1 MMSSDRKYQN
11 DNRPTVAVLV
21 GHWEA
26 KTESGW
32 ITRQVAG
39 ALACVADVHVIT
51 PDGRAAGRSVDGV
64 FSLHRLATPIDT
76 SAELRRD
83 LVVEAL
89 SMASLEGRPAMT
101 PELTALMDERLIE
114 PWSHATEVL
123 KALQPD
129 LIVIAGHQTVGALA
143 AVDRSLP
150 DTPVALLALGTD
162 SRSMAIPHFDKLFDR
177 ARSILTVTETERSSV
192 AEARGGPSDVHRIG
206 APMAANPSALNEPN
220 TWVGP
225 TDYILVVTGTGWLE
239 EGEETDLSRLIRLR
253 FPDNP
258 VGIAHT
264 DSFCAWHQG
273 RLNQGWAI
281 ERSSDMARLMA
292 WARVTVDLRPGRLFA
307 RRCVESLLFGTP
319 IVVPDDSRAREH
331 AERGRGGL
339 WFSNP
344 AELIWSVEALLEPA
358 TRETFSVQGRHYAE
372 EEYGSTDRFIERVVD
387 ACGLRNAAIP
397 AQVTT

>member
-1 MMSSDRKYQN
+1 MTDSDGRHQLS
-11 DNRPTVAVLV
+11 NRPIAAVLV

-26 KTESGW
+26 KTEGGW

-39 ALACVADVHVIT
+39 ALACVADVHIIT
-51 PDGRAAGRSVDGV
+51 PDGRVAGRTVDGV
-64 FSLHRLATPIDT
+64 FSLHRLATPIDP

-83 LVVEAL
+83 LLVEAL
-89 SMASLEGRPAMT
+89 SRTGPERTPAMT
-101 PELTALMDERLIE
+101 PDLAALMDDHLIE
-114 PWSHATEVL
+114 PWRDAAEVL
-123 KALQPD
+123 KALRPD
-129 LIVIAGHQTVGALA
+129 LILIAGHQTVGALT

-150 DTPVALLALGTD
+150 DTPIALLALGTD
-162 SRSMAIPHFDKLFDR
+162 SHSLAFPHFNHLFDR
-177 ARSILTVTETERSSV
+177 VRSVLAVTEIERTSV
-192 AEARGGPSDVHRIG
+192 AEARSGKSKVHRIG
-206 APMAANPSALNEPN
+206 APMAANPSALSEPN

-225 TDYILVVTGTGWLE
+225 TDYILVVTGTGSEDEDE
-239 EGEETDLSRLIRLR
+239 EAGLSRLLRLR

-258 VGIAHT
+258 VGIAHS

-273 RLNQGWAI
+273 RLNQGWPI

-307 RRCVESLLFGTP
+307 RRCVDSLLFGTP
-319 IVVPDDSRAREH
+319 IVVPHDSRAREH

-344 AELIWSVEALLEPA
+344 AELTWCVEALLEPA
-358 TRETFSVQGRHYAE
+358 THDAFSVQGRQYAE

>member
-1 MMSSDRKYQN
+1 MTSSDRKHQLS
-11 DNRPTVAVLV
+11 NRPIAAVLV

-26 KTESGW
+26 KTEGGW

-39 ALACVADVHVIT
+39 ALACVADVHIIT
-51 PDGRAAGRSVDGV
+51 PDGRVAGRTVDGV
-64 FSLHRLATPIDT
+64 FSLHRLATPIDP

-83 LVVEAL
+83 LLVEAL
-89 SMASLEGRPAMT
+89 SRSSPERRPART
-101 PELTALMDERLIE
+101 PDLTALIDHHLIE
-114 PWSHATEVL
+114 PWRGAAAVL

-143 AVDRSLP
+143 AVDRCLP
-150 DTPVALLALGTD
+150 ETPIALLALGAD
-162 SRSMAIPHFDKLFDR
+162 RHSLAFPHFDHLFGR
-177 ARSILTVTETERSSV
+177 ARSVLAVTEIERSSI
-192 AEARGGPSDVHRIG
+192 AEARGGEAKVHRIG
-206 APMAANPSALNEPN
+206 APLAANPSALSEPN

-225 TDYILVVTGTGWLE
+225 TDYILVVTGTGSE
-239 EGEETDLSRLIRLR
+239 DEDEETDLSRLLRLR

-307 RRCVESLLFGTP
+307 RRCVDSLLFGTP
-319 IVVPDDSRAREH
+319 IVVPHDSRAREH

-344 AELIWSVEALLEPA
+344 AELTWCVEALLEPS
-358 TRETFSVQGRHYAE
+358 TRDTFSVQGRRYAE
-372 EEYGSTDRFIERVVD
+372 EEFGSTDRFIERVVSG
-387 ACGLRNAAIP
+387 CGLHNAAIP
-397 AQVTT
+397 AHVTT